1 MYFTNLPIIENANYI
16 YLTFNKHVPLLFCV
30 SRHLISDVIDIE
42 NKYSRMVVTKKC
54 ENKYYF
60 IFSIT
65 HKNKMDYRLSVLAVV
80 LGVAAIALSADEKS
94 STPVPEAEGTIRIY
108 RRLIPADVLRGL
120 LKYFKYI
127 EFVAFNLNVITYN
140 R

>member
-1 MYFTNLPIIENANYI
+1 
-16 YLTFNKHVPLLFCV
+16 
-30 SRHLISDVIDIE
+30 
-42 NKYSRMVVTKKC
+42 
-54 ENKYYF
+54 
-60 IFSIT
+60 
-65 HKNKMDYRLSVLAVV
+65 MDYRLSVLAVV

-127 EFVAFNLNVITYN
+127 KFVAFNLNVITYN